1 MKSIIASMAAAVGLM
16 IAGSAVAA
24 DMPAEAKE
32 LGCVSCHA
40 IDHKV
45 VGPAWMD
52 VSKFYNGKMEKSAKG
67 KTVAEAT
74 EGKTPAAWLEHK
86 ISEGGKG
93 NWGSAPMIANNKGGA
108 NADKKAKIEKLVGF
122 ILGLAK

>member
-1 MKSIIASMAAAVGLM
+1 MKSIIVSMAAAVGLM
-16 IAGSAVAA
+16 IAGSAMAV

-52 VSKFYNGKMEKSAKG
+52 VSKFYNGKVEKSAKG

-74 EGKTPAAWLEHK
+74 EGKPAAAWLEHK

-93 NWGSAPMIANNKGGA
+93 NWGDIVQPPNTTTSDANIKT
-108 NADKKAKIEKLVGF
+108 LVKF
-122 ILGLAK
+122 VLSLK

>member
-1 MKSIIASMAAAVGLM
+1 MKSIIVSMAAAVGLM
-16 IAGSAVAA
+16 IAGSAMAA

-32 LGCVSCHA
+32 LGCVSCHK
-40 IDHKV
+40 IDKKV

-52 VSKFYNGKMEKSAKG
+52 VSKFYNGKMEKTTKG

-74 EGKTPAAWLEHK
+74 GGKPAAEWLEHK

-93 NWGSAPMIANNKGGA
+93 NWGSAPMVANNKGMKDA
-108 NADKKAKIEKLVGF
+108 AKDAKIKKLVEF